1 MTAGPLA
8 DLPRGIGAQ
17 CSGPSC
23 TFGQNQTMDFDENN
37 PLCELLQQVGTA
49 AILVDRNG
57 KVVGL
62 NDAARDCLGGGLDIR
77 NRRVIASD
85 PAAQRALTRLIE
97 GGRDGCHVQ
106 ADAGGQVVVARRH
119 GRPLILR
126 TIRLDGGA
134 GRLCPGASAIVL
146 LLDVGRISLPS
157 EPQLMS
163 AFGLSCGEARLAICL
178 AAGERLESA
187 ASRCGISYETARKR
201 VKGVFEK
208 TDTRRQSEL
217 VALVI
222 RIGTLTCAAPA
233 LAAEAMPAMLRPRM
247 VDGRSPGFRRQLQ
260 DVRTISRSDRWK
272 QVSTA

>member
-1 MTAGPLA
+1 
-8 DLPRGIGAQ
+8 
-17 CSGPSC
+17 
-23 TFGQNQTMDFDENN
+23 MDFDENN
-37 PLCELLQQVGTA
+37 PLCALLQRVGTA

-77 NRRVIASD
+77 NRRLITSE
-85 PAAQRALTRLIE
+85 PAAQRALARLIE
-97 GGRDGCHVQ
+97 GGRDGCNAQ
-106 ADAGGQVVVARRH
+106 TSADEQVVVARRH

-134 GRLCPGASAIVL
+134 GPLCPGASAMVL
-146 LLDVGRISLPS
+146 LLDVGRVSLPS

-233 LAAEAMPAMLRPRM
+233 VVAAAMPRVPRPRM
-247 VDGRSPGFRRQLQ
+247 IDGRSPGLRRHLQ
-260 DVRTISRSDRWK
+260 DVRTTSRSDRWK
-272 QVSTA
+272 QLSTA

>member
-1 MTAGPLA
+1 
-8 DLPRGIGAQ
+8 
-17 CSGPSC
+17 
-23 TFGQNQTMDFDENN
+23 MDSDETN
-37 PLCELLQQVGTA
+37 PLCELLQRVGTA
-49 AILVDRNG
+49 AILVDQNG
-57 KVVGL
+57 NVVGL

-77 NRRVIASD
+77 NRRLITSE

-97 GGRDGCHVQ
+97 GGRERHNAPAT
-106 ADAGGQVVVARRH
+106 ADEQVVIARRH

-126 TIRLDGGA
+126 TIRLDVGA
-134 GRLCPGASAIVL
+134 RLLCPVASAIVL
-146 LLDVGRISLPS
+146 LLDVGRVSLPS

-222 RIGTLTCAAPA
+222 RIGTMTCAAPA
-233 LAAEAMPAMLRPRM
+233 VAAEAMPLVARPRM
-247 VDGRSPGFRRQLQ
+247 VDGRSPALRRHLQ
-260 DVRTISRSDRWK
+260 EVRATSRSDRWK
-272 QVSTA
+272 QLSTA